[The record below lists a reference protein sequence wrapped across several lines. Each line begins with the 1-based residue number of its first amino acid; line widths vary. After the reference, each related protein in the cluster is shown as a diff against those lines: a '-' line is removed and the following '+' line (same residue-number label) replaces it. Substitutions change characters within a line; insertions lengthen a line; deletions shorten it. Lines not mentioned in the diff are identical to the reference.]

1 MVLFAILTIP
11 SFKKN
16 IKKIDFSFV
25 IVFILSLIVFIVS
38 TSWVVSKDIVIDED
52 IDSEI
57 KYAITSRYRTI
68 NDNVYEES
76 FKTQAILL

>member
-1 MVLFAILTIP
+1 M
-11 SFKKN
+11 
-16 IKKIDFSFV
+16 

-68 NDNVYEES
+68 NDNVYERE
-76 FKTQAILL
+76 F

>member
-1 MVLFAILTIP
+1 M
-11 SFKKN
+11 
-16 IKKIDFSFV
+16 

-68 NDNVYEES
+68 NDNVYEREVL
-76 FKTQAILL
+76 KTQAILL